1 MLREEQL
8 RLLKGLISHLDN
20 KTNINAGG
28 ILKTPADTYISE
40 ERFEMEWSDFF
51 LNHPQILGL
60 SGDLPKPGTYVTT
73 EDFGI
78 PILAVRD
85 EEGMFK
91 AYANVCSHRGV
102 TVESGSR
109 GEKSKFSC
117 PFHGWTFNNNGELV
131 GYPKKDQFGEI
142 DKDCYG
148 LKQLPAK
155 EKYGFLWVHPSSEGD
170 IDLSELLGE
179 RLMEEFDS
187 WDFESLIFANEETYS
202 TDMNWKLAIDTFGET
217 YHFSVLHKDSLFE
230 SFHGNCQ
237 MFDSFKRNGRLIL
250 CRRSIDEMRK
260 LPESEWDICAGS
272 LPVYYLFPNIIF
284 MPTPEGA
291 FLVKEYPAE
300 ESPHKSFSKISFYFY
315 PHVLEQIEELEK
327 SGVNAKQYLEE
338 QYSGFA
344 SVIRDEDYVAAAS
357 SHKGLLSGN
366 LDYLT
371 FGKNEPALH
380 HYHNTY
386 REALGLQSL
395 PLEKA

>member
-73 EDFGI
+73 EDFGV

-85 EEGMFK
+85 EEGVFK

-102 TVESGSR
+102 KVESGWR

-179 RLMEEFDS
+179 RLIEEFDS

>member
-20 KTNINAGG
+20 NTNINAGG
-28 ILKTPADTYISE
+28 IVKAPADTYVSQD
-40 ERFEMEWSDFF
+40 RFDQEWNSFF
-51 LNHPQILGL
+51 LNYPQIIGL
-60 SGDLPKPGTYVTT
+60 SGDLPQVNTFITT
-73 EDFGI
+73 EDFGT

-85 EEGMFK
+85 NDGAFQ

-102 TVESGSR
+102 TVEATSR

-117 PFHGWTFNNNGELV
+117 PFHGWTFDNQGKLV
-131 GYPKKDQFGEI
+131 GYPKQDQFGEI
-142 DKDCYG
+142 DKECYG
-148 LKQLPAK
+148 LKPLPSV
-155 EKYGFLWVHPSSEGD
+155 EKYGFLWVHPSTDGV
-170 IDLSELLGE
+170 IDLDDLLGE
-179 RLMEEFDS
+179 DLKQEFDS
-187 WDFESLIFANEETYS
+187 WNFESLMFANQDTYE

-250 CRRSIDEMRK
+250 CKRTINDMRK

-291 FLVKEYPAE
+291 FLVQEYPAE
-300 ESPHKSFSKISFYFY
+300 NSPHKSYSKISFYFY
-315 PHVLEQIEELEK
+315 PHVLRELDELEK
-327 SGVNAKQYLEE
+327 TGVNAKQILEE
-338 QYSGFA
+338 QYGGFA

>member
-1 MLREEQL
+1 MVREEQL
-8 RLLKGLISHLDN
+8 RLLNGLISHLDN

>member
-1 MLREEQL
+1 
-8 RLLKGLISHLDN
+8 
-20 KTNINAGG
+20 
-28 ILKTPADTYISE
+28 
-40 ERFEMEWSDFF
+40 
-51 LNHPQILGL
+51 
-60 SGDLPKPGTYVTT
+60 
-73 EDFGI
+73 
-78 PILAVRD
+78 
-85 EEGMFK
+85 
-91 AYANVCSHRGV
+91 
-102 TVESGSR
+102 
-109 GEKSKFSC
+109 
-117 PFHGWTFNNNGELV
+117 
-131 GYPKKDQFGEI
+131 
-142 DKDCYG
+142 
-148 LKQLPAK
+148 
-155 EKYGFLWVHPSSEGD
+155 
-170 IDLSELLGE
+170 
-179 RLMEEFDS
+179 
-187 WDFESLIFANEETYS
+187 
-202 TDMNWKLAIDTFGET
+202 
-217 YHFSVLHKDSLFE
+217 
-230 SFHGNCQ
+230 
-237 MFDSFKRNGRLIL
+237 
-250 CRRSIDEMRK
+250 MRK